1 MITKKQIED
10 NLFTFFDTLFSV
22 DRERFGFYYNEEN
35 PLDSNRCYINERQ
48 NQAPR
53 PADKTLLYFR
63 IDDYEDWGGK
73 RIGTGHYYTS
83 DNREVITQLKVFE
96 CVVNIFTKEE
106 GMAYDASNFLVAM
119 AQSQRYEQMVNEGKI
134 FLHLKQVS
142 EPRDLTVLE
151 NSTWVERIE
160 TRFIFNFE
168 NEVENNEIQ
177 YSVRRPSDIGDT
189 VNSVDYTNTL
199 KEGQS
204 NE

>member
-96 CVVNIFTKEE
+96 CV
-106 GMAYDASNFLVAM
+106 